1 MELLL
6 DKRESH
12 VYTQELF
19 CIVVSYLQL
28 IEWQNITKRWKSGIS
43 QPKRWALISAWLSVD
58 IQVFPD
64 TDEITIMSQLVISAR
79 SPHDVKIKKI
89 LK

>member
-19 CIVVSYLQL
+19 CIVVSYLQF
-28 IEWQNITKRWKSGIS
+28 IEWQNITKTVEVW
-43 QPKRWALISAWLSVD
+43 D
-58 IQVFPD
+58 
-64 TDEITIMSQLVISAR
+64 
-79 SPHDVKIKKI
+79 
-89 LK
+89 